1 MDPSSTYKMASK
13 QQDSSTSCAS
23 GSDSEFDTDTRSLWT
38 RAVEKSVLKAKKTL
52 SFSAQSVTERQTRTS
67 TSAQHQRPITGPDD
81 VSSSLSSVPYDSDQD
96 KDFDPSKLSEDSSD
110 KRLRLAERRELRSK
124 KRQSGIASGKSCC
137 FYNNNYFHYGKFC
150 IL

>member
-1 MDPSSTYKMASK
+1 MASK

-23 GSDSEFDTDTRSLWT
+23 GSDSEIETRSLMT
-38 RAVEKSVLKAKKTL
+38 RAVERSLLKAKKNLFL
-52 SFSAQSVTERQTRTS
+52 SAESVTERQTRTS

-81 VSSSLSSVPYDSDQD
+81 VSSSLSLVPYDSDQD

-110 KRLRLAERRELRSK
+110 KRLRLAERRELSK

>member
-1 MDPSSTYKMASK
+1 MASK

-81 VSSSLSSVPYDSDQD
+81 VSSSLSSAPYDSDQD
-96 KDFDPSKLSEDSSD
+96 KDFDPSKLSGEDSSD